1 MKAHVNTRCQVP
13 IVDVG
18 EISRLP
24 KWLRGLVRSALA
36 ALAVSCLAAGPTAA
50 AAPVI
55 ALQDDVLPTLTD
67 PAQITTRLDQLAA
80 TGVKV
85 TRVDVVWSQVAP
97 RKPADPRNPADPAYD
112 WSRYDTLL
120 KGLKARNIGTLL
132 DFYHTPSWA
141 SRAKKPAS
149 NDAPRVADA
158 APFAAAIARRYS
170 GTFPDPAGG
179 VLPEVRRIEVWNEP
193 NIDTFFEAQCRKS
206 GANWAYD
213 SPRAYAAL
221 LAVAYREIKR
231 ANPRAIVVGGVAGPT
246 AAISCPGRDRRVPSD
261 ATFADLVVRERPPMD
276 AWSQHLYPIGSPRT
290 AYFVPSWSSIPRIAR
305 ALDKLRPGIPIYV
318 TETGYHTSYNRFHR
332 YFVSE
337 AQQAAWVDETF
348 EQAARYPRVEMATW
362 FNLQDNPFWTG
373 GLVRGDGTRKP
384 SYDRFVAAAQAGG
397 AAPPSWSATPPN

>member
-1 MKAHVNTRCQVP
+1 LAGALCVLGLAGVAH
-13 IVDVG
+13 
-18 EISRLP
+18 
-24 KWLRGLVRSALA
+24 
-36 ALAVSCLAAGPTAA
+36 
-50 AAPVI
+50 AAPVV

-67 PAQITTRLDQLAA
+67 PGQITTRLDQLAA
-80 TGVKV
+80 TGVRV

-97 RKPADPRNPADPAYD
+97 RRPADPRNPADPAYD
-112 WSRYDTLL
+112 WGRYDLLL
-120 KGLKARNIGTLL
+120 KGLKSRNIGTLL
-132 DFYHTPSWA
+132 DFYYTPAWA
-141 SRAKKPAS
+141 SRAKKPAL

-158 APFAAAIARRYS
+158 AAFAAAIARRYS
-170 GTFPDPAGG
+170 GDFPDPAGG
-179 VLPEVRRIEVWNEP
+179 TLPEVRRIEVWNEP
-193 NIDTFFEAQCRKS
+193 NIDTFYADQCRKS
-206 GANWAYD
+206 GPNWAYD

-221 LAVAYREIKR
+221 LTVAYREIKR

-246 AAISCPGRDRRVPSD
+246 AAVSCPGRDQRVRAD

-290 AYFVPSWSSIPRIAR
+290 AYFVPSWSSIPRIAA

-384 SYDRFVAAAQAGG
+384 SYDRFVAAGRAAGG
-397 AAPPSWSATPPN
+397 VPASWSATPPR

>member
-1 MKAHVNTRCQVP
+1 MR
-13 IVDVG
+13 
-18 EISRLP
+18 RLAVAV
-24 KWLRGLVRSALA
+24 LMALA
-36 ALAVSCLAAGPTAA
+36 GVGAAQ

-55 ALQDDVLPTLTD
+55 ALQDDVLPTLAD
-67 PAQITTRLDQLAA
+67 PVAVAARLDLVAA
-80 TGVKV
+80 TGVRV

-97 RKPADPRNPADPAYD
+97 RRPADPRNPSDPAYD

-120 KGLKARNIGTLL
+120 KGLAARGIGTLL
-132 DFYHTPSWA
+132 DYYHTPAWA
-141 SRAKKPAS
+141 SRAKKPAPS
-149 NDAPRVADA
+149 DAPRVADA
-158 APFAAAIARRYS
+158 AAFAAAVARRYR
-170 GTFPDPAGG
+170 GDFPDPAGG
-179 VLPEVRRIEVWNEP
+179 ALPEIRRIEVWNEP
-193 NIDTFFEAQCRKS
+193 NIDTFFDAQCHLS
-206 GANWAYD
+206 GTTWAYD

-246 AAISCPGRDRRVPSD
+246 SATSCPGRDRRVAAN

-290 AYFVPSWSSIPRIAR
+290 AYFVPSWRSIPRIAR

-373 GLVRGDGTRKP
+373 GLLRADGTRKP
-384 SYDRFVAAAQAGG
+384 SYDRFVEIARAAS
-397 AAPPSWSATPPN
+397 APPPAWSATPPR